1 MQGWREVMRVSEP
14 AGVKA
19 LVTMLGVMT
28 LSDEARVRHHNGM
41 LVIEEPTASLLDA
54 EKAAAAE

>member
-1 MQGWREVMRVSEP
+1 MRVSEP